1 MANYTLGLD
10 NLISLIRAE
19 LRNTPFISSFEH
31 IKYEAKRVQR
41 GDLFIALNPFEIKN
55 AIANGAYGIIH
66 EGNIVISDDEIAW
79 LKVDNIKDALLR
91 LLRFH
96 LMQKSLKVY
105 SVDDITLELFHSIA
119 ATKVVILEDSIEDNL
134 KTLFSLDDESVVI
147 YQINS
152 LYEDL
157 FTTTKS
163 VYELENSYSV
173 KVEESTLFE
182 TSFIYKEHLYER
194 ISLSKL
200 LLPNIQK
207 MFNILEDAS
216 IEFKVKP
223 FMQSHFSPIFIN
235 KHFKAVEFGQS
246 SKVLI
251 CENDLK
257 LFVEAISFLKENAPW
272 AKSLFFIDKENVLK
286 IEAIKEIT
294 VYTNENDLVK
304 KLKESDFDFAL
315 LFNQA
320 ISLLDNSN
328 FSATPQQLSLF

>member
-41 GDLFIALNPFEIKN
+41 GDLFIALNPFEIEN

-79 LKVDNIKDALLR
+79 LKVDKIKDALLR

-105 SVDDITLELFHSIA
+105 SADDITIELFHSVA
-119 ATKVVILEDSIEDNL
+119 ATKIVILKESIEENL
-134 KTLFSLDDESVVI
+134 KNLFALDDGNVVV

-152 LYEDL
+152 LYEEL

-163 VYELENSYSV
+163 VYELENSYSI
-173 KVEESTLFE
+173 KIEESTLFE
-182 TSFIYKEHLYER
+182 TSFIYKNHLYER
-194 ISLSKL
+194 INLSKL
-200 LLPNIQK
+200 LLPNLQK
-207 MFNILEDAS
+207 MFNILEDAA
-216 IEFKVKP
+216 IKFKLKP
-223 FMQSHFSPIFIN
+223 FTQAHFLPIFIN

-272 AKSLFFIDKENVLK
+272 AKSLFFINNENALK
-286 IEAIKEIT
+286 IEAIKELT
-294 VYTNENDLVK
+294 VYTNEDDLVA
-304 KLKESDFDFAL
+304 KLKEANFDFAL
-315 LFNQA
+315 LFNQD
-320 ISLLDNSN
+320 ISLLKNSN
-328 FSATPQQLSLF
+328 FSAAPQQLSLF

>member
-1 MANYTLGLD
+1 MANYTLGLE

-19 LRNTPFISSFEH
+19 LRNTPYISSFEH
-31 IKYEAKRVQR
+31 INYEAKRVQR
-41 GDLFIALNPFEIKN
+41 GDLFIALNPFEIEN

-79 LKVDNIKDALLR
+79 LKVENIKDALLR

-96 LMQKSLKVY
+96 MMQKSIKVY
-105 SVDDITLELFHSIA
+105 SVDDITLTLFHSVV
-119 ATKVVILEDSIEDNL
+119 ATKVIILEDSIEENL
-134 KTLFSLDDESVVI
+134 KTLFSLDDGNVVV

-157 FTTTKS
+157 FTTTTS
-163 VYELENSYSV
+163 VYELETLYPI
-173 KVEESTLFE
+173 KIVEHTLFE

-194 ISLSKL
+194 INLSKL
-200 LLPNIQK
+200 LLSNIQK

-216 IEFKVKP
+216 VEFKLKP
-223 FMQSHFSPIFIN
+223 FVQSHFSPIFIN

-257 LFVEAISFLKENAPW
+257 LFIEAISFLRENAPW
-272 AKSLFFIDKENVLK
+272 ARSLFFIDKENAAK
-286 IEAIKEIT
+286 IEQLKNIT
-294 VYTNENDLVK
+294 IFDNENDLVE
-304 KLKESDFDFAL
+304 KLKESHFDFAL
-315 LFNQA
+315 LFNQK
-320 ISLLDNSN
+320 ISLLENSN
-328 FSATPQQLSLF
+328 FSATPKQLSLF